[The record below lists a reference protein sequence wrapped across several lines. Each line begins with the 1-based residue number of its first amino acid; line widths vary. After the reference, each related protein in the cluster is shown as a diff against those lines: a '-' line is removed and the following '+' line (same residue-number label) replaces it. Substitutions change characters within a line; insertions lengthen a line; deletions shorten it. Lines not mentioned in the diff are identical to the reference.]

1 MKKFAAIAFALALA
15 LPAAQAA
22 ELKPMTPRAPFSTLA
37 LRDLDGKAHTLADYK
52 GKVVLINFW
61 ATWCPPCRAEMPSLE
76 RLKQRMAGKP
86 FAILAVDMAE
96 SEDQIRAFL
105 KEMKAT
111 KIDFTILRDTNG
123 KALKAW
129 KVFVFPTSFV
139 LDANGK
145 LRYSLLGS
153 TEWDAPNTMKQIE
166 ALLPSP
172 KPKS

>member
-1 MKKFAAIAFALALA
+1 MQKFAALAFALMLA
-15 LPAAQAA
+15 LPTVQAA
-22 ELKPMTPRAPFSTLA
+22 ELKLMTPRAAFSPLA
-37 LRDLDGKAHTLADYK
+37 LRDMDGKAHTLADYK

-61 ATWCPPCRAEMPSLE
+61 ATWCPPCRAEMPSMQ

-96 SEDQIRAFL
+96 SESQIRTFL
-105 KEMKAT
+105 KQMKTA

-123 KALKAW
+123 KALKDW

-139 LDANGK
+139 LDTNGQ

-153 TEWDAPNTMKQIE
+153 TEWDAPNTVQRIE
-166 ALLPSP
+166 SLLPNP
-172 KPKS
+172 KP

>member
-1 MKKFAAIAFALALA
+1 MKKSVALAFVLA
-15 LPAAQAA
+15 LVLRYAQSA
-22 ELKPMTPRAPFSTLA
+22 ELKAMTPRAAFSTLA
-37 LRDLDGKAHTLADYK
+37 LRDLDGKLHTLADYK

-61 ATWCPPCRAEMPSLE
+61 ASWCPPCRAEMPSLE
-76 RLKQRMAGKP
+76 RLKQRMTGKP
-86 FAILAVDMAE
+86 FVILAVDMAE
-96 SEDQIRAFL
+96 NDAQIQAFL
-105 KEMKAT
+105 KQMST
-111 KIDFTILRDTNG
+111 PKIDFTILKDPNG

-153 TEWDAPNTMKQIE
+153 TEWDAPNTVKQIE

-172 KPKS
+172 KP